1 MQALNSFFMKRLLL
15 LAAVALMPLLL
26 VSISFLAGRRVGRRE
41 CCADDVRRDT
51 IVVRDTVRDTV
62 PVDRWRTFVRVDT
75 CYLVRVDSLM
85 LRDTV
90 RVEMPIEQV
99 EYRTDR
105 YRAVVEGWRP
115 KLLSIEC
122 YDSRQIIT
130 DTRRVA
136 TRKRWGIV
144 LGAQVGYGITPE
156 GPQPYAGV
164 GLSFGLRF

>member
-1 MQALNSFFMKRLLL
+1 MQALNSFFMKRLFLFAAAA
-15 LAAVALMPLLL
+15 LAPLLL
-26 VSISFLAGRRVGRRE
+26 VSISFLAGRSVGRRE
-41 CCADDVRRDT
+41 CYADDVRRDT

>member
-1 MQALNSFFMKRLLL
+1 
-15 LAAVALMPLLL
+15 MPLLL

-41 CCADDVRRDT
+41 CYADDVRRDT

-105 YRAVVEGWRP
+105 YRAVVEG
-115 KLLSIEC
+115 C

>member
-1 MQALNSFFMKRLLL
+1 M
-15 LAAVALMPLLL
+15 
-26 VSISFLAGRRVGRRE
+26 
-41 CCADDVRRDT
+41 RRDT

-122 YDSRQIIT
+122 YESRQIIT

>member
-1 MQALNSFFMKRLLL
+1 
-15 LAAVALMPLLL
+15 MPLLL

-130 DTRRVA
+130 GAKGGASCSARRSVTA
-136 TRKRWGIV
+136 SRPRGRNRMPV
-144 LGAQVGYGITPE
+144 SALASV
-156 GPQPYAGV
+156 
-164 GLSFGLRF
+164 

>member
-1 MQALNSFFMKRLLL
+1 MQALNSFFMKRLFLFAAAA
-15 LAAVALMPLLL
+15 LAPVLL
-26 VSISFLAGRRVGRRE
+26 VSISFLAGRRAGRRE
-41 CCADDVRRDT
+41 CCADEVRRDT

-130 DTRRVA
+130 DARRV
-136 TRKRWGIV
+136 TPCKRWGIV

-164 GLSFGLRF
+164 GISFGLRF

>member
-1 MQALNSFFMKRLLL
+1 MQALNSFFMKRLFLFAAAA
-15 LAAVALMPLLL
+15 LAPVLL
-26 VSISFLAGRRVGRRE
+26 VSISFLAGRSAGRRE
-41 CCADDVRRDT
+41 CCADEVRRDT

-130 DTRRVA
+130 DARRVA
-136 TRKRWGIV
+136 PRKRWGIV
-144 LGAQVGYGITPE
+144 LGAQVGYGITPK
-156 GPQPYAGV
+156 GPQPYTGV
-164 GLSFGLRF
+164 GISFGLRF

>member
-1 MQALNSFFMKRLLL
+1 
-15 LAAVALMPLLL
+15 MPLLL

-62 PVDRWRTFVRVDT
+62 PVDGWRTFVRVDT

-136 TRKRWGIV
+136 TRKG
-144 LGAQVGYGITPE
+144 GASCSARRSVTASRPRGRNRMPVS
-156 GPQPYAGV
+156 ALASV
-164 GLSFGLRF
+164 

>member
-26 VSISFLAGRRVGRRE
+26 VSISFLAGRE

>member
-1 MQALNSFFMKRLLL
+1 MQALNSFFMKRLFLFAAAA
-15 LAAVALMPLLL
+15 LAPLLL
-26 VSISFLAGRRVGRRE
+26 VSISFLAGRSAGRRE
-41 CCADDVRRDT
+41 CCADEVRRDT

>member
-1 MQALNSFFMKRLLL
+1 MNRFILF
-15 LAAVALMPLLL
+15 AVAASAPLLL
-26 VSISFLAGRRVGRRE
+26 VVISFLAGRSAGRRE
-41 CCADDVRRDT
+41 SCAGEVRRDT

-62 PVDRWRTFVRVDT
+62 PVDRWRTRVRVDT

-90 RVEMPIEQV
+90 SVEVPIERV

-115 KLLSIEC
+115 RLLSIEC
-122 YDSRQIIT
+122 YDSRHIIT
-130 DTRRVA
+130 DTRRIA
-136 TRKRWGIV
+136 PPKRWCVV

-156 GPQPYAGV
+156 GLQPYTGI
-164 GLSFGLRF
+164 GMSFGLRF